1 MNTPQRKGVTDKGA
15 TFHVRIH
22 FRQNADWQGTV
33 QWLDGKKTATFRS
46 TLELAKLMADAL
58 GRDCAGE
65 SGAQSWQNKEEVS

>member
-1 MNTPQRKGVTDKGA
+1 MSTPLRNSLADKNA
-15 TFHVRIH
+15 AFHVRIH

-58 GRDCAGE
+58 GRDYAQE
-65 SGAQSWQNKEEVS
+65 SGGQSWQDKEEVS